1 MRAVPVCPINIRKYL
16 ATGVP
21 VGGKLNEKRG
31 EKVADTLFFLVS
43 KVKEEIRQRGVTG
56 FAQRH
61 DVFYDRRA
69 LVGEFSYLG
78 MTLRKQT

>member
-1 MRAVPVCPINIRKYL
+1 M
-16 ATGVP
+16 
-21 VGGKLNEKRG
+21 GGKLNKNRG
-31 EKVADTLFFLVS
+31 EKVADALFFFVS
-43 KVKEEIRQRGVTG
+43 KVKEEIRQGG
-56 FAQRH
+56 LIGIAQRH